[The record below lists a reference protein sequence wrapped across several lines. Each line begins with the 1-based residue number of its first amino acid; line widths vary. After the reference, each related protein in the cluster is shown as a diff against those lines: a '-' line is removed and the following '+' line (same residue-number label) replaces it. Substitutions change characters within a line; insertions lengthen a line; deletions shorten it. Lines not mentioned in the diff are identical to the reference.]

1 VSIRVFHLDD
11 HELLR
16 IGLQAVIEHC
26 PGLELVGQAATAEE
40 ALSRIASTRPDV
52 VILDIELGSGPNG
65 IEVCREIRS
74 RWPAIHCLMLTAYGD
89 DESLFSSIMAG
100 ASGYLMKGISGDV
113 LRRSVEAVAAG
124 RSLLDPEV
132 TAKVLE
138 RLRTG
143 SVGAGGEPPLTDREQ
158 EILRLIAD
166 GATNREIGER
176 LYLAEKTVR
185 NYVSG
190 LLAKLGVQ
198 RRSEAAALHATRRA
212 LQGRPQATGQ

>member
-16 IGLQAVIEHC
+16 IGMHTVIEHC
-26 PGLELVGQAATAEE
+26 PGLELVGQAAGAHE
-40 ALSRIASTRPDV
+40 ALPRIDATRPHV
-52 VILDIELGSGPNG
+52 VILDIELGDGPNG

-74 RWPAIHCLMLTAYGD
+74 RWPEIHCLMLTAYGD

-100 ASGYLMKGISGDV
+100 ASGFLLKGVKADT
-113 LRRSVEAVAAG
+113 LLEAVQEVASG
-124 RSLLDPEV
+124 RSLLDSEV
-132 TAKVLE
+132 TARVLD
-138 RLRTG
+138 RLRNGTQG
-143 SVGAGGEPPLTDREQ
+143 QDPPLTPREQ

-190 LLAKLGVQ
+190 LLAKLGVA
-198 RRSEAAALHATRRA
+198 RRSEAAAYAARRV
-212 LQGRPQATGQ
+212 LPRRPGPE

>member
-1 VSIRVFHLDD
+1 LAIRVFHLDD

-16 IGLQAVIEHC
+16 IGLRAVIEHC
-26 PGLELVGQAATAEE
+26 PELELVGQSASADD
-40 ALSRIASTRPDV
+40 ALNRLGQSQPDV
-52 VILDIELGSGPNG
+52 AILDVELGERLSG

-74 RWPAIHCLMLTAYGD
+74 RWPAVHCLMLTAYGD

-100 ASGYLMKGISGDV
+100 ASGYLMKGVTAADLV
-113 LRRSVEAVAAG
+113 AAVTAVAAG
-124 RSLLDPEV
+124 RSLLDPHV
-132 TAKVLE
+132 TARVLE

-143 SVGAGGEPPLTDREQ
+143 SRGDEPPLTDREL
-158 EILRLIAD
+158 EILVLIAD

-198 RRSEAAALHATRRA
+198 RRSEAAAYAARRTLHRRRPPA
-212 LQGRPQATGQ
+212 QGAG